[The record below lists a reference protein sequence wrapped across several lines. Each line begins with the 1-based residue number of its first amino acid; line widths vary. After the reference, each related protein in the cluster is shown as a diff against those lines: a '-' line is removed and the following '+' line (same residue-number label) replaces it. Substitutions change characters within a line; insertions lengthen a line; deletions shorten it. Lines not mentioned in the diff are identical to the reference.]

1 MSDQTEVKQVVGLG
15 LGKNLGPIR
24 NLKVP
29 HKIESNLD
37 LFEGKVTK
45 EEKAGVEIELSQ
57 V

>member
-24 NLKVP
+24 NLKVS
-29 HKIESNLD
+29 HKIEPHLD